1 MKHLLLARIER
12 EFNEVVTPLCAQL
25 QQDGVN
31 AWLDSGTL
39 LGICRDLHPPS
50 WDKDFDLG
58 IWDFDIDKALASLQY
73 LKLNNPAFLYY
84 TIQVKYL
91 KGKPYAILIIQPG
104 SIPKTFK
111 HLPIAIHIFS
121 KSENYAVSPQ
131 PHSLLALRGA
141 YSRDQLLENI
151 PLLRRTPDSNLLRW
165 YSPRIILAFQPR
177 LFKYLIA
184 LSLVRFSRF
193 SRYFVKSFRKIV
205 RKYRLTSEDR
215 AYIENDDIGYINKK
229 QSRIAHHL
237 RHFSESVL
245 GAWLHEMF
253 VWKIPLQY
261 FESLSSIS
269 QLSPSLPET
278 VLMPSLFDEYLT
290 SRYGDWK
297 VPATDW
303 VYVLQDGCIYRSHK
317 H

>member
-1 MKHLLLARIER
+1 MKHLLRARIER

-58 IWDFDIDKALASLQY
+58 IWDFDVDKALASLQY

-91 KGKPYAILIIQPG
+91 KRKPYAILIIQPG

-151 PLLRRTPDSNLLRW
+151 PLLRRTPDSSLLRW

-215 AYIENDDIGYINKK
+215 AYIENDDIGYVNQK

-237 RHFSESVL
+237 RHFSESAL
-245 GAWLHEMF
+245 GAWLHDMF

-303 VYVLQDGCIYRSHK
+303 VYVLQDGCIHRSHK

>member
-1 MKHLLLARIER
+1 MKRHLRARIER

-25 QQDGVN
+25 KQDGVN

-50 WDKDFDLG
+50 WDKDFDLA
-58 IWDFDIDKALASLQY
+58 IWDFDFDKALSSLQY
-73 LKLNNPAFLYY
+73 LKQNNPDFLYY

-91 KGKPYAILIIQPG
+91 NGKPYAILIIQPG
-104 SIPKTFK
+104 RIPKTFK

-121 KSENYAVSPQ
+121 KSGNYAVSPQ

-141 YSRDQLLENI
+141 YSRDQLLKNI
-151 PLLRRTPDSNLLRW
+151 PLLRRSSDSNLLRW
-165 YSPRIILAFQPR
+165 YSPGIILAFHPK
-177 LFKYLIA
+177 LLKYLIA

-193 SRYFVKSFRKIV
+193 SRFFVITYRKIV
-205 RKYRLTSEDR
+205 RKYRLTSEQQM
-215 AYIENDDIGYINKK
+215 YIEAGDAGFINDQ
-229 QSRIAHHL
+229 QSQIDHHL
-237 RHFSESVL
+237 RHFSESAL

-278 VLMPSLFDEYLT
+278 VLMPSSFDQYLT
-290 SRYGDWK
+290 SRYGDWR
-297 VPATDW
+297 VPSTDW
-303 VYVLQDGCIYRSHK
+303 VYVLQDGCIYKLH
-317 H
+317 

>member
-1 MKHLLLARIER
+1 MKHLLRARIER
-12 EFNEVVTPLCAQL
+12 EFNEVVAPLCAQL

-91 KGKPYAILIIQPG
+91 KRKPYAILIIQPG

-151 PLLRRTPDSNLLRW
+151 PLLRRTPDSSLLRW

-205 RKYRLTSEDR
+205 RKYRLTSENR
-215 AYIENDDIGYINKK
+215 AYIENDNIGYINKK

-237 RHFSESVL
+237 RHFSESAL

-253 VWKIPLQY
+253 VWKIPLKY

>member
-1 MKHLLLARIER
+1 MKHLLRARIER

-73 LKLNNPAFLYY
+73 LKLNNPAFMYY

-151 PLLRRTPDSNLLRW
+151 PLLRRTPDSSLLRW

-205 RKYRLTSEDR
+205 RKYRLTSENR
-215 AYIENDDIGYINKK
+215 AFIERDDIGYINKK

-237 RHFSESVL
+237 RYFSESAL
-245 GAWLHEMF
+245 ERGCTKCLYGKFLFNTLSH
-253 VWKIPLQY
+253 
-261 FESLSSIS
+261 SLIS
-269 QLSPSLPET
+269 QLSQPARNC
-278 VLMPSLFDEYLT
+278 FDAFFV
-290 SRYGDWK
+290 R
-297 VPATDW
+297 
-303 VYVLQDGCIYRSHK
+303 
-317 H
+317 

>member
-1 MKHLLLARIER
+1 MKRHLRARIER

-25 QQDGVN
+25 KQDGVN

-50 WDKDFDLG
+50 WDKDFDLA
-58 IWDFDIDKALASLQY
+58 IWDFDFDKALSSLQY
-73 LKLNNPAFLYY
+73 LKQNNPDFLYY

-91 KGKPYAILIIQPG
+91 NGKPYAILIIQPG
-104 SIPKTFK
+104 SIPQTFK

-121 KSENYAVSPQ
+121 KSGNYAVSPQ

-141 YSRDQLLENI
+141 YSRDQLLKNI
-151 PLLRRTPDSNLLRW
+151 PLLRRSSDSNLLRW
-165 YSPRIILAFQPR
+165 YSPGIILAFQPK
-177 LFKYLIA
+177 LLKYLIA

-193 SRYFVKSFRKIV
+193 SRYFVIIYRKIV
-205 RKYRLTSEDR
+205 QKYRLTSEQQT
-215 AYIENDDIGYINKK
+215 YIEAGDAGFINNQ
-229 QSRIAHHL
+229 QSQIVHHL
-237 RHFSESVL
+237 RHFSESAL

-269 QLSPSLPET
+269 QLSPSLPDT
-278 VLMPSLFDEYLT
+278 VLMPSLFDDYLT

-303 VYVLQDGCIYRSHK
+303 VYVLQDGCIYKSH
-317 H
+317 

>member
-1 MKHLLLARIER
+1 MKHHLRARIER
-12 EFNEVVTPLCAQL
+12 EFNEVVTPLCAQFK
-25 QQDGVN
+25 QDGIN

-50 WDKDFDLG
+50 WDKDFDLA
-58 IWDFDIDKALASLQY
+58 IWDFDFDKALSSLQN
-73 LKLNNPAFLYY
+73 LKQNNPVFLYY

-91 KGKPYAILIIQPG
+91 NGKPYAILIIQPG

-121 KSENYAVSPQ
+121 KSGNYAVSPQ

-141 YSRDQLLENI
+141 YSREQLLENI
-151 PLLRRTPDSNLLRW
+151 PLLRRSSDSSLLRW
-165 YSPRIILAFQPR
+165 YSPRIILAFQPK
-177 LFKYLIA
+177 LLKYLIA

-193 SRYFVKSFRKIV
+193 SRYFVKSYRKIV
-205 RKYRLTSEDR
+205 RKYRLTSEQKF
-215 AYIENDDIGYINKK
+215 YIEAGDDGYINSK
-229 QSRIAHHL
+229 QSRIDHHL
-237 RHFSESVL
+237 RHFSESAF

-253 VWKIPLQY
+253 VWKIPLHY

-278 VLMPSLFDEYLT
+278 VLMPSSFDQYLT
-290 SRYGDWK
+290 SRYGDWR
-297 VPATDW
+297 VPASDW
-303 VYVLQDGCIYRSHK
+303 VYVLQDGCIYKLH
-317 H
+317 

>member
-1 MKHLLLARIER
+1 MKHLLRARIER

-151 PLLRRTPDSNLLRW
+151 PLLRRTPDSSLLRW

-205 RKYRLTSEDR
+205 RKYRLTSENR
-215 AYIENDDIGYINKK
+215 AFIEKGDIGYINKR
-229 QSRIAHHL
+229 QSRITHHL
-237 RHFSESVL
+237 RHFSESAL
-245 GAWLHEMF
+245 GAWLHEIF

>member
-1 MKHLLLARIER
+1 MKHLLRARIER

-121 KSENYAVSPQ
+121 KSGNYAISPQ

-151 PLLRRTPDSNLLRW
+151 PLLRRTPDSSLLRW

-205 RKYRLTSEDR
+205 RKYRLTSEKR
-215 AYIENDDIGYINKK
+215 HYIEKDDIGYINKR

-237 RHFSESVL
+237 RHFSESAL

-297 VPATDW
+297 VPATNW

>member
-1 MKHLLLARIER
+1 MKHLLRARIER

-151 PLLRRTPDSNLLRW
+151 PLIRRTPDSSLLRW

-205 RKYRLTSEDR
+205 RKYRLTSENR
-215 AYIENDDIGYINKK
+215 AYIENDDIGYINKQ

-269 QLSPSLPET
+269 HLSPSLPET